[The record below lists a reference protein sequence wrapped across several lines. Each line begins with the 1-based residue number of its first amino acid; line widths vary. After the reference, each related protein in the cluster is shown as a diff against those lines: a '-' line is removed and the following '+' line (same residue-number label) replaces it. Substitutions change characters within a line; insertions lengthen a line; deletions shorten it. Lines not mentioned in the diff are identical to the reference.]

1 MSDKNIHILKT
12 YNINDLENEINKYLL
27 QGYNLYGELNV
38 IPINS
43 VNNEYIYH
51 QIMIKNDIV
60 RYNWSD
66 WE

>member
-51 QIMIKNDIV
+51 QIMIKNEIV